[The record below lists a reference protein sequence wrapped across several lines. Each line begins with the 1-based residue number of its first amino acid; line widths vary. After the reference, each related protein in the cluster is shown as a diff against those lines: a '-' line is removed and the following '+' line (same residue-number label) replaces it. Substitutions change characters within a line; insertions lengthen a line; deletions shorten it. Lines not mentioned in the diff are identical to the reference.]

1 MAIKGRVKSDLD
13 NDDIIFDDMKC
24 FLRNLGKHRLNLLSC
39 LIQTG
44 PESCQELVCR
54 LRRIK
59 VNVISDI
66 AYLTENGLIDTYS
79 KGHFYVPWR
88 GIVVTVQHHNYDSHR
103 NVKNIVDLYLF
114 SCVKKYSW
122 LQVNVKLRIIQR
134 GSPRFSCS
142 LSPVY

>member
-1 MAIKGRVKSDLD
+1 MTIKRKVKSDLD
-13 NDDIIFDDMKC
+13 NDDIVFDDMKC
-24 FLRNLGKHRLNLLSC
+24 FLRNFGKHRLNLLNC

-44 PESCQELVCR
+44 PASCQELVCR
-54 LRRIK
+54 LRRKK

-79 KGHFYVPWR
+79 KGLFFVSLR
-88 GIVVTVQHHNYDSHR
+88 GIVVTVQHHNYEPHR

-142 LSPVY
+142 LTPVF